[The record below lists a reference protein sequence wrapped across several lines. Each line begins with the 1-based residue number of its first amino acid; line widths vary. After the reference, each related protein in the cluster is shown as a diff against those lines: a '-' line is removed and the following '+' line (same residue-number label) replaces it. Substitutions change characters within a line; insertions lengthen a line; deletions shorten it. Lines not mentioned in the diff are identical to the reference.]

1 MNINPGEPDPV
12 PKKERI
18 AFFAEKLS
26 ASFFTAALGRTGYAG
41 TGTPKTGQGGQNEAR
56 NFYASYTSAS
66 SLTSSKGKPAYSA
79 ISSTASLP
87 LAIIRRADSFFP
99 L

>member
-41 TGTPKTGQGGQNEAR
+41 TGTP
-56 NFYASYTSAS
+56 
-66 SLTSSKGKPAYSA
+66 AYSA